1 MLQLNQQTKFPSVFL
16 RIRSLVGCIQSCNIF
31 NWLSTPNPRVYLWVL
46 CDGNDEIDVI
56 TIMIKYN
63 QQNTGWWDLFDV
75 RAYHVNVFY
84 ADVKYFLNIKQVF
97 TVQTTHL
104 AQLMPSKANLPWFI
118 FSESYSQSVLSMT
131 THQGVAVR
139 EPEIC

>member
-1 MLQLNQQTKFPSVFL
+1 MLQLNKQTKFPSVFL
-16 RIRSLVGCIQSCNIF
+16 RPRSLVGCLQSCNMHF
-31 NWLSTPNPRVYLWVL
+31 YLTLHTQPTSLFMSFVWWQWWNWCHNN
-46 CDGNDEIDVI
+46 ND
-56 TIMIKYN
+56 N

-75 RAYHVNVFY
+75 RAYHVNVFNV
-84 ADVKYFLNIKQVF
+84 DVKYFLNVKQVF